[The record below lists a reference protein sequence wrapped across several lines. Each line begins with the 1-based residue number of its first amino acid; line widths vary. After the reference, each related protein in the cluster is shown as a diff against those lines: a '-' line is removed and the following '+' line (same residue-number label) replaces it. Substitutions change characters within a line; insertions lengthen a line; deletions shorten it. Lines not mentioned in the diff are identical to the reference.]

1 MPGPPPCLCFPLM
14 DYNGCFY
21 RSRRLPLR
29 ELFFLHPGPGMLD
42 LNFALLPTN
51 GSLLVRCGPGM
62 PGPYAKRWD
71 YIHPNSI
78 SMDFPEYIFLFP
90 DMRLHPG

>member
-1 MPGPPPCLCFPLM
+1 M

-29 ELFFLHPGPGMLD
+29 ELFFLRP
-42 LNFALLPTN
+42 
-51 GSLLVRCGPGM
+51 GPGM
-62 PGPYAKRWD
+62 PGPYAMRVG

-90 DMRLHPG
+90 DMQLHPG